1 MGGKGGKG
9 KGRHNNRYNKKQEPS
24 AADLQAKA
32 DMEFARKLQAQINGT
47 SFQGEGQRKAEQ
59 SVAGTTDLRWRRHC
73 ALSAVLFLRP
83 RGGVGADT
91 PDIWLSASRVLN
103 RLEAPV

>member
-47 SFQGEGQRKAEQ
+47 SFQGEWQCQSRKGKAEQ

-83 RGGVGADT
+83 RGRGAAWFMAHGG
-91 PDIWLSASRVLN
+91 PLIPRI
-103 RLEAPV
+103 